1 MINQLEGHNM
11 NQSKQKA
18 MKYIILF
25 ILLII
30 SCFLAICIGSVA
42 IPLSDVFSA
51 FFKQDTLS
59 INQLIIRSVRVPRV
73 IGAIFA
79 GVGLSI
85 SGVLLQISLNNSL
98 AAPNI
103 IGVNSGAGLF
113 VLCILVFCPN
123 HYNSI
128 PFAAFLGALL
138 AALLVY
144 VIAHK
149 THISKVTVVLAG
161 VAVSNLLN
169 ATMNAIML
177 FFPNASI
184 DISSFMYGTLSGLT
198 YNTIHLPIFLI
209 GMIVILLF
217 FLRNSWNILQLG
229 DSLAS
234 ALGLRVNLIRFLL
247 ILCSAMLAGS
257 VVSYAG
263 LLGFVG
269 LIVPHIARRIIGYDA
284 KQLIPFSAV
293 LGALVVVLS
302 DLIGRI
308 LFLPYEIPVGIIMSF
323 LGSPYFIY
331 LLIRQKGVKSHAD
344 V

>member
-1 MINQLEGHNM
+1 M
-11 NQSKQKA
+11 NRSNQKA
-18 MKYIILF
+18 MKYMILLL
-25 ILLII
+25 LLII
-30 SCFLAICIGSVA
+30 GCFLAICMGSVA

-51 FFKQDTLS
+51 FFKEDALS
-59 INQLIIRSVRVPRV
+59 INHLIIRSIRIPRV

-85 SGVLLQISLNNSL
+85 SGVLLQIVMNNSL

-113 VLCILVFCPN
+113 VLCILVFYPN
-123 HYNSI
+123 HYNTI
-128 PFAAFLGALL
+128 PFAAFFGALI
-138 AALLVY
+138 AAFLVY
-144 VIAHK
+144 IIAHK

-161 VAVSNLLN
+161 VAVSSLLN
-169 ATMNAIML
+169 AIMNAIML
-177 FFPNASI
+177 FFPYASI
-184 DISSFMYGTLSGLT
+184 DVSSFMYGTLSGLT
-198 YNTIHLPIFLI
+198 YSSILLPITLI
-209 GMIVILLF
+209 GIIVVLLF
-217 FLRNSWNILQLG
+217 FLRNTWNILQLG

-234 ALGLRVNLIRFLL
+234 ALGLRVNIIRFLL
-247 ILCSAMLAGS
+247 ILCSAMLAGC

-284 KQLIPFSAV
+284 KQLLPFSAI
-293 LGALVVVLS
+293 LGAFIVVLS

-308 LFLPYEIPVGIIMSF
+308 LFIPYEIPVGIIMSF
-323 LGSPYFIY
+323 FGSPYFIY
-331 LLIRQKGVKSHAD
+331 LLIRQKGGYSHAD

>member
-1 MINQLEGHNM
+1 MT
-11 NQSKQKA
+11 QSKQKA
-18 MKYIILF
+18 VKYIILF
-25 ILLII
+25 FLLII
-30 SCFLAICIGSVA
+30 GCFLAICIGSVA

-51 FFKQDTLS
+51 FFNHDALS
-59 INQLIIRSVRVPRV
+59 INQLIIRSVRIPRV

-79 GVGLSI
+79 GIGLSTA
-85 SGVLLQISLNNSL
+85 GVLLQIVMNNSL
-98 AAPNI
+98 AAPNV
-103 IGVNSGAGLF
+103 IGINSGAGLF
-113 VLCILVFCPN
+113 VLCILVFFPN
-123 HYNSI
+123 NYYVI
-128 PFAAFLGALL
+128 PFAAFFGALI

-144 VIAHK
+144 LIAHK

-161 VAVSNLLN
+161 VAVSSLLN
-169 ATMNAIML
+169 AIMNAIIL

-198 YNTIHLPIFLI
+198 YSLILLPISLI
-209 GMIVILLF
+209 GMISLLLF
-217 FLRNSWNILQLG
+217 FLRNTWNILQLG

-234 ALGLRVNLIRFLL
+234 SLGLRVNVIRFLL

-269 LIVPHIARRIIGYDA
+269 LIVPHIARQIIGNDA
-284 KQLIPFSAV
+284 KQLIPFSAI
-293 LGALVVVLS
+293 LGALIVVLS

-308 LFLPYEIPVGIIMSF
+308 IFVPYEIPVGIIMSF

-331 LLIRQKGVKSHAD
+331 LLIRQKGGKSHAD